1 MAQVQ
6 QTILNHI
13 VFSLKFLHKTQP
25 AYLKF
30 DTTHTFPVRNNR
42 KMDLKEVE
50 ITRMTHKDRQ
60 ALIVGALTRTSA
72 LLDAR
77 VCDLRK
83 YKRRFH

>member
-1 MAQVQ
+1 MAQVH

-13 VFSLKFLHKTQP
+13 VFSLKFLHETKP
-25 AYLKF
+25 AYLNF
-30 DTTHTFPVRNNR
+30 DTTHTIPVRNNR

-77 VCDLRK
+77 VCN
-83 YKRRFH
+83 FVV